1 MSVPTVYATLKSKTG
16 ILRELMREA
25 IFGPRYAKAVEVLAH
40 ATDPVQSIAL
50 SAAIARAIYE
60 GESAE
65 LSLLMNASAFS
76 PELRKLQLEF
86 EQIRLDLQRDRVEQL
101 FEHAR
106 ARKGLDREH
115 ARHVL
120 WMLTSRD
127 VYRML
132 VHESG
137 WSADVTRRGS
147 RIRSCGCS
155 RILATAP
162 RATGAGS
169 CLTQAVREFRSTRGK
184 GETGA
189 TQSRP
194 NIPRRRCS
202 KPLRGGRTTMRVTT
216 DFGFDRL
223 LAFDRATSAAER
235 L

>member
-1 MSVPTVYATLKSKTG
+1 MAFACRLRRSRQRAEGAEATRARILAAARDLFSRKGIDATTIAQIAARARVSVPTVYATLKSKTG

-40 ATDPVQSIAL
+40 ATDPVQAIAL

-86 EQIRLDLQRDRVEQL
+86 EQIRIDLQRDRVEQL
-101 FEHAR
+101 FKHAR

-137 WSADVTRRGS
+137 WSADRY
-147 RIRSCGCS
+147 
-155 RILATAP
+155 
-162 RATGAGS
+162 
-169 CLTQAVREFRSTRGK
+169 QAWLSDTLV
-184 GETGA
+184 
-189 TQSRP
+189 
-194 NIPRRRCS
+194 
-202 KPLRGGRTTMRVTT
+202 
-216 DFGFDRL
+216 RL
-223 LAFDRATSAAER
+223 LTHPGHGAARDEGA
-235 L
+235 LHALG